1 MANPIKRGQSGG
13 QVSDFGSSQSA
24 ASFVSSITPY
34 GLKLQQVITS
44 TGSVTIPAGINF
56 VYAICVGGG
65 GAGVFNGYG
74 GGAGGITWGWTIA
87 SPLCIVAAGATPGT
101 SFGGYTRYGHLIA
114 GGGGGNNGGYLG
126 GASGFNASGS
136 TNYWGVQSYGG
147 SPGSSPNAP
156 GQPTSGTDGVSGG
169 GGGWVNTSGAG
180 RIKGGNG
187 GNGLAGGGGSAM
199 FSSVVGTIGGGNG
212 GNGYNIQT
220 GQITLG
226 GTGGIW
232 SLNSTQGAGGGG
244 AGTAGNGG
252 SSGTGSVGGNGG
264 LGGGAGGG
272 GTIQAGVGGAG
283 ILYLYY

>member
-1 MANPIKRGQSGG
+1 MANPIKRGQAGA
-13 QVSDFGSSQSA
+13 QVSDFGSSTSA
-24 ASFVSSITPY
+24 GSFVSSITPY

-87 SPLCIVAAGATPGT
+87 SPSCIVAAGATAGT

-126 GASGFNASGS
+126 GASGFNGSGS
-136 TNYWGVQSYGG
+136 TNYWGVQYYGG
-147 SPGSSPNAP
+147 FPGSNNTTVT
-156 GQPTSGTDGVSGG
+156 QPTNGTNGVSGG
-169 GGGWVNTSGAG
+169 GGGWVGTSGSGKVKA
-180 RIKGGNG
+180 GNG

-199 FSSVVGTIGGGNG
+199 FTTVSGHIGGGNG

-220 GQITLG
+220 GQITTG
-226 GTGGIW
+226 GLGGIW
-232 SLNSTQGAGGGG
+232 SSNTNQGSGGGG
-244 AGTAGNGG
+244 AGTAGNG
-252 SSGTGSVGGNGG
+252 SSAGTGSVGGNGG

-272 GTIQAGVGGAG
+272 GVLQAGTGGAG